1 MLNRREN
8 ERKKM
13 LNNFFAI
20 TMRLKG
26 YTNPCN
32 EPQRPPTGPN
42 GPQRPPTTPNEPQW
56 PPTIQ
61 INTPTAPNDPN
72 YYSNGPQ
79 RPKLLLQRPPT
90 IQNIIITSSN
100 DPKINTITTHMHMQ
114 TGSTI
119 ARLEMSNDCI
129 KTLRATHG

>member
-1 MLNRREN
+1 M
-8 ERKKM
+8 
-13 LNNFFAI
+13 
-20 TMRLKG
+20 G

-42 GPQRPPTTPNEPQW
+42 DPQR
-56 PPTIQ
+56 
-61 INTPTAPNDPN
+61 APMTSNDPN

-90 IQNIIITSSN
+90 TQNIIITSSN

-114 TGSTI
+114 TGSPI
-119 ARLEMSNDCI
+119 ARLAMPNDCI
-129 KTLRATHG
+129 KTLRTTHG